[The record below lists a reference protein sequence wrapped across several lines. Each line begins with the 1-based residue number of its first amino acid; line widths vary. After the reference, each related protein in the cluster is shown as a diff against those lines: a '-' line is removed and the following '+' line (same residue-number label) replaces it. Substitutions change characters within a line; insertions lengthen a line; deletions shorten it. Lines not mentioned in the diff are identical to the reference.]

1 MQKHEIEITKT
12 ARYFTLGELNEN
24 TNTIWFVLHGY
35 AQTAED
41 FLESLKPLQQENTFI
56 IAPEGLS
63 RFYWR
68 DFSNNPVASWMT
80 KTDRE
85 VDIDDNM
92 KYLSKLYKSLFSKV
106 NLSNIK
112 VNYLGFSQGAA
123 TLSRWLFQENL
134 KVNNVFFYAGNIA
147 TDLNYASSKQY
158 INANLYFIYGD
169 NDFFIKQ
176 KDADALLFF
185 FKKNN
190 LKLNIFTF
198 EGKHI
203 ITETAL
209 NYIIKQ

>member
-24 TNTIWFVLHGY
+24 TKTVWFVLHGY

-106 NLSNIK
+106 NVL
-112 VNYLGFSQGAA
+112 LGK
-123 TLSRWLFQENL
+123 L
-134 KVNNVFFYAGNIA
+134 KVSCLM
-147 TDLNYASSKQY
+147 DES
-158 INANLYFIYGD
+158 INRSI
-169 NDFFIKQ
+169 
-176 KDADALLFF
+176 LFVH
-185 FKKNN
+185 KCRD
-190 LKLNIFTF
+190 
-198 EGKHI
+198 
-203 ITETAL
+203 
-209 NYIIKQ
+209 